1 MTYIPNVRERET
13 TMFGKTR
20 ENAYWEG
27 NLDTAGKRDL
37 MMYDAAIEDMESW
50 FDSLWCSNVV
60 HMRMEELKALR
71 DDFCQWCESERN
83 EMVVAMLDDQ
93 ACREEADDGD

>member
-1 MTYIPNVRERET
+1 MTYIPDVRERET

-27 NLDTAGKRDL
+27 NLDESGKRFL
-37 MMYDAAIEDMESW
+37 AAYDAAIEDMECW
-50 FDSLWCSNVV
+50 FDNMGCGNGV
-60 HMRMEELKALR
+60 HVLERKLEALR
-71 DDFCQWCESERN
+71 EDFRQWCESSRN

-93 ACREEADDGD
+93 AGEQR

>member
-1 MTYIPNVRERET
+1 MTYIPNVRECET

-27 NLDTAGKRDL
+27 NLDESGKRFL
-37 MMYDAAIEDMESW
+37 AAYDAAIEDMENW
-50 FDSLWCSNVV
+50 FDNMGCGNGV
-60 HMRMEELKALR
+60 HVLERKLEALR
-71 DDFCQWCESERN
+71 EDFRQWCESSRN

-93 ACREEADDGD
+93 AGERR

>member
-20 ENAYWEG
+20 ENAYWEC

-50 FDSLWCSNVV
+50 FGSLEHSNVV
-60 HMRMEELKALR
+60 HMRREELKALR

>member
-27 NLDTAGKRDL
+27 NLDDSGKRFL
-37 MMYDAAIEDMESW
+37 AFYDAAIEDMECW
-50 FDSLWCSNVV
+50 FDNMGCGNGV
-60 HMRMEELKALR
+60 HVLERKLEALR
-71 DDFCQWCESERN
+71 EDFRQWCESSRN
-83 EMVVAMLDDQ
+83 DMVVAMLDDQ

>member
-50 FDSLWCSNVV
+50 FGSLVYSNVV
-60 HMRMEELKALR
+60 HMRREELNALR
-71 DDFCQWCESERN
+71 DDFFQWCESERN

-93 ACREEADDGD
+93 ACREEAADGD

>member
-50 FDSLWCSNVV
+50 FGSLGYSNVV
-60 HMRMEELKALR
+60 HMRREELKALR

-93 ACREEADDGD
+93 ACSEEADDGD

>member
-13 TMFGKTR
+13 NMFGKTR

-27 NLDTAGKRDL
+27 NLDAAGKRDL
-37 MMYDAAIEDMESW
+37 MMYDAAIKDMESW
-50 FDSLWCSNVV
+50 FDNMGCGNGV
-60 HMRMEELKALR
+60 HVRDKKLEALR
-71 DDFCQWCESERN
+71 DDFCQWCETERN

>member
-27 NLDTAGKRDL
+27 NLDDSGKRFL
-37 MMYDAAIEDMESW
+37 AAYDAAIEDMECW
-50 FDSLWCSNVV
+50 FDNMGCGNGV
-60 HMRMEELKALR
+60 HVLERKLEALR
-71 DDFCQWCESERN
+71 EDFRQWCESSRN

-93 ACREEADDGD
+93 AGEQR

>member
-20 ENAYWEG
+20 ENDYWEG
-27 NLDTAGKRDL
+27 NLDAAGKRDL

-50 FDSLWCSNVV
+50 FGSLWYSNVV
-60 HMRMEELKALR
+60 NMRSEELKALR

-83 EMVVAMLDDQ
+83 EMVVAMLNDQ

>member
-27 NLDTAGKRDL
+27 NLDDSGKRFL
-37 MMYDAAIEDMESW
+37 AAYDAAIEDMECW
-50 FDSLWCSNVV
+50 FDNMGCSNGV
-60 HMRMEELKALR
+60 HVLGRKLEALR
-71 DDFCQWCESERN
+71 EDFSQWCESSRN

-93 ACREEADDGD
+93 AGERR

>member
-27 NLDTAGKRDL
+27 NLDDSGKRFL
-37 MMYDAAIEDMESW
+37 AAYDAAIEDMECW
-50 FDSLWCSNVV
+50 FDNMGCGNGV
-60 HMRMEELKALR
+60 HVLERKLEALR
-71 DDFCQWCESERN
+71 EDFRQWCESSRN

-93 ACREEADDGD
+93 AGERR